1 MIESGLKFTIKGLVL
16 DAQIMTHIKHLALRL
31 DLLGYV
37 HQRSQGRLEGVLVG
51 DTENMDLL
59 LKEIQRV
66 FVGSILSLETEAV
79 VVQATQPIFEI
90 RETDGP
96 STD

>member
-1 MIESGLKFTIKGLVL
+1 
-16 DAQIMTHIKHLALRL
+16 
-31 DLLGYV
+31 
-37 HQRSQGRLEGVLVG
+37 
-51 DTENMDLL
+51 MDLL